1 MTSERG
7 AASLLLLG
15 VIAVLLMFAVGLAA
29 TGQLLATR
37 LQASAAADAAAL
49 AAAPVTFRPYGA
61 EGSPTDEAALF
72 AKANGAELVWC
83 VCGVDE
89 SFRPRRV
96 EVLVERTVDVIMFGP
111 RTVRAR
117 SRADFT
123 PPTLRP

>member
-1 MTSERG
+1 MTGERG

-15 VIAVLLMFAVGLAA
+15 VVAVLLVLTVGLAA
-29 TGQLLATR
+29 TGQFLAAR

-61 EGSPTDEAALF
+61 LGSPTDEARLF
-72 AKANGAELVWC
+72 ARANGAELLWC
-83 VCGVDE
+83 RCPVDG

-96 EVLVERTVDVIMFGP
+96 EVMVARTIDVIVLGP

-117 SRADFT
+117 SKADFT
-123 PPTLRP
+123 PPDLG